1 MPTLTLILVTTSY
14 AFLAN
19 HLSCLPLS
27 FFIDNMRLIIV
38 LSHDIDVRIKPDNA
52 YEVLSA

>member
-1 MPTLTLILVTTSY
+1 MPTLTLILVTSY

-38 LSHDIDVRIKPDNA
+38 LTHDIDVRSKPDNA